1 MKLKNILLESKKE
14 QMMRQLTREE
24 KSGIMDSVAKF
35 NDFGSRVYKT
45 DEIKEM
51 VRAIKEM
58 TAGAANLALQET
70 DDWFDSVTVKRDMKE
85 VANSVKL
92 FEKTAHEMSQ
102 MQQRLESVYEDMGH
116 KLGKYY
122 DIQDVV
128 DKGDMDGDGVDEPD
142 EDEYMDA
149 KDKAIKKAMNEKDKG
164 DMDGDGVDEP
174 DEDEYM
180 DSKDAAIKKAMKLE
194 TIMQEDY
201 STMKLKSNIAQKWG
215 SSKDMQKDLRQWFE
229 AAYQGGGYD
238 LIDDIVSALEVE
250 LRLYKQYRKQAR
262 RR

>member
-1 MKLKNILLESKKE
+1 MKLKNILHESKKE

-24 KSGIMDSVAKF
+24 KSGIMDSVSKF

-58 TAGAANLALQET
+58 ASGASTLALQET

-92 FEKTAHEMSQ
+92 FEKTAYEMSQ

-180 DSKDAAIKKAMKLE
+180 DSKDAAIKKAMKME
-194 TIMQEDY
+194 TIMQERAPQMRGSRGDVLDDVHKLVKGLVNTTDKNSNAY
-201 STMKLKSNIAQKWG
+201 KPVTKAAAKVIQAVDKLKMAVRTG
-215 SSKDMQKDLRQWFE
+215 R
-229 AAYQGGGYD
+229 
-238 LIDDIVSALEVE
+238 
-250 LRLYKQYRKQAR
+250 
-262 RR
+262 

>member
-1 MKLKNILLESKKE
+1 MKLKSILHESKKE

-24 KSGIMDSVAKF
+24 KSGIMDSVSKF

-58 TAGAANLALQET
+58 ASGASTLALQET
-70 DDWFDSVTVKRDMKE
+70 DDWFDGVTVKRDMKE

-122 DIQDVV
+122 DIHEA
-128 DKGDMDGDGVDEPD
+128 DKGDMDGDGLEEPD
-142 EDEYMDA
+142 EE
-149 KDKAIKKAMNEKDKG
+149 
-164 DMDGDGVDEP
+164 
-174 DEDEYM
+174 EYM
-180 DSKDAAIKKAMKLE
+180 DSKDDAIKKSMKME
-194 TIMQEDY
+194 TIMNEGA
-201 STMKLKSNIAQKWG
+201 SREEKRIVMMAIKKIAKYR
-215 SSKDMQKDLRQWFE
+215 SVPLHH
-229 AAYQGGGYD
+229 AAAD
-238 LIDDIVSALEVE
+238 VIRAAKELE
-250 LRLYKQYRKQAR
+250 KTIGT
-262 RR
+262 

>member
-1 MKLKNILLESKKE
+1 MKLKNILRESKKE
-14 QMMRQLTREE
+14 QMMRQMTREE
-24 KSGIMDSVAKF
+24 KSGIMDSVSKF

-122 DIQDVV
+122 DIHEA
-128 DKGDMDGDGVDEPD
+128 DKGDMDGDGLEEPD
-142 EDEYMDA
+142 EEEYMDN
-149 KDKAIKKAMNEKDKG
+149 KDDAIKK
-164 DMDGDGVDEP
+164 
-174 DEDEYM
+174 
-180 DSKDAAIKKAMKLE
+180 SMKTE

-201 STMKLKSNIAQKWG
+201 STLKLKSNIAQKWG
-215 SSKDMQKDLRQWFE
+215 SSRDMQKDLRQWFE
-229 AAYQGGGYD
+229 AAVGAGGYD
-238 LIDDIVSALEVE
+238 LVDDIVSALEVE
-250 LRLYKQYRKQAR
+250 LKLFKQYRKKMR
-262 RR
+262 R

>member
-1 MKLKNILLESKKE
+1 MKLKNILHESKKE

-24 KSGIMDSVAKF
+24 KSAIMDSVSRF

-58 TAGAANLALQET
+58 TAGASSLALQET

-85 VANSVKL
+85 VSNSVKL

-122 DIQDVV
+122 DIHEA
-128 DKGDMDGDGVDEPD
+128 DKGDMDGDGLEEPD
-142 EDEYMDA
+142 EE
-149 KDKAIKKAMNEKDKG
+149 
-164 DMDGDGVDEP
+164 
-174 DEDEYM
+174 EYM
-180 DSKDAAIKKAMKLE
+180 DSKDDAIKKSMKME

-201 STMKLKSNIAQKWG
+201 STLKLKSNIAQKWG
-215 SSKDMQKDLRQWFE
+215 SSKDMQNDLRQWFE
-229 AAYQGGGYD
+229 AAYEGGGYD

-250 LRLYKQYRKQAR
+250 LKLYKQYRKQAR